1 MSKRWLLANC
11 FVILVKKG
19 LLQEVDFKLHIKMIN
34 CCGKYTLEWC
44 ERGCG
49 WPGCICI
56 HEVAETSLRVLISY
70 SRAEFARIKDRFGLH
85 ASIRFKGST
94 DQMGGKKRR
103 LNGVKPDRRPIRE
116 QLFAQ
121 FWVEHHIWLR
131 DFCQKKMWGY
141 VRQLEVIVHAP
152 CIQ

>member
-1 MSKRWLLANC
+1 MLCYSC
-11 FVILVKKG
+11 QKG
-19 LLQEVDFKLHIKMIN
+19 SLQEVDFKLHIKMIN

-56 HEVAETSLRVLISY
+56 HEVAETSLRALISY

-94 DQMGGKKRR
+94 DQM
-103 LNGVKPDRRPIRE
+103 
-116 QLFAQ
+116 
-121 FWVEHHIWLR
+121 FWVKHHIWLR
-131 DFCQKKMWGY
+131 DFCQKKCGVMFVNWRSLFTHLVFSSAWLATG
-141 VRQLEVIVHAP
+141 VKGAVFWRLSPSDALDSSSRSKEL
-152 CIQ
+152 

>member
-1 MSKRWLLANC
+1 MYPRKKGGEIYRKSSSYCWSAANSVSKRWLLANC

-85 ASIRFKGST
+85 ASIRLKVSS
-94 DQMGGKKRR
+94 DQMGEKEEAK
-103 LNGVKPDRRPIRE
+103 
-116 QLFAQ
+116 
-121 FWVEHHIWLR
+121 WS
-131 DFCQKKMWGY
+131 
-141 VRQLEVIVHAP
+141 
-152 CIQ
+152 